1 MPEKLVYVKPL
12 EVKED
17 IMSRKWLNNY
27 GSYNHMPEPWVKIDD
42 GTFAEIARRGTPDY
56 IEYRM
61 ILVDDKGKKDYIPA
75 HVYWYSAGGLMVM
88 FDYDENSKSTMQF
101 YLIGCMH
108 EFDDNEDGRG
118 GHLLTCR
125 VCGYRD
131 VVYDEDIAWGLGEV
145 NG

>member
-1 MPEKLVYVKPL
+1 MTEKLVYVKPL

-17 IMSRKWLNNY
+17 IMSRKWLKNY

-56 IEYRM
+56 LEYRM
-61 ILVDDKGKKDYIPA
+61 ILVDNKGEKEYIPSYI
-75 HVYWYSAGGLMVM
+75 YWYNAGGLMVIFE
-88 FDYDENSKSTMQF
+88 FDDNDKSIMQF
-101 YLIGCMH
+101 YLVGCIH
-108 EFDDNEDGRG
+108 EFDDTSDGKG

-125 VCGYRD
+125 SCGYND
-131 VVYDEDIAWGLGEV
+131 IVYDEDIAWGLGEI